1 MNKLFKKYIILK
13 KLTQNCA
20 SITVKGTNEAAP
32 AIHNLTQN
40 DQINPSRETAFC
52 SLWSDFWLAVWT
64 GTILPALVC
73 WIDGFTRMRTSADWR
88 WNPVFHFLGFFFW
101 NANWTIHIHHAS
113 SWGFYLAVFFGIL
126 YSLLLIIAYVS
137 VCERVCVFVDAVYE
151 CSKTRF
157 YHFLELVLLQTP
169 EAIPQPRLPLILNE
183 CSNRCWGYSQY
194 FSKFNSS
201 HIYFTYIKSISR
213 I

>member
-1 MNKLFKKYIILK
+1 M
-13 KLTQNCA
+13 
-20 SITVKGTNEAAP
+20 KGTNEAAP

-113 SWGFYLAVFFGIL
+113 FWGFYLAVFFGIL

-137 VCERVCVFVDAVYE
+137 MCVCSLMPSMNVQKPD
-151 CSKTRF
+151 SII
-157 YHFLELVLLQTP
+157 FLNWCCCRLQKLSPNLVSL
-169 EAIPQPRLPLILNE
+169 
-183 CSNRCWGYSQY
+183 
-194 FSKFNSS
+194 
-201 HIYFTYIKSISR
+201 
-213 I
+213 

>member
-1 MNKLFKKYIILK
+1 MDWHYFACSRLLNRRIYANENVGRLAMKSGFSFSWFFFLKCKLNHTHSSCIIL
-13 KLTQNCA
+13 
-20 SITVKGTNEAAP
+20 G
-32 AIHNLTQN
+32 
-40 DQINPSRETAFC
+40 
-52 SLWSDFWLAVWT
+52 
-64 GTILPALVC
+64 
-73 WIDGFTRMRTSADWR
+73 
-88 WNPVFHFLGFFFW
+88 
-101 NANWTIHIHHAS
+101 
-113 SWGFYLAVFFGIL
+113 
-126 YSLLLIIAYVS
+126 LLLGRFLWDFIFTSPYNR
-137 VCERVCVFVDAVYE
+137 VCEHVCVFVDAVYE

>member
-1 MNKLFKKYIILK
+1 M
-13 KLTQNCA
+13 
-20 SITVKGTNEAAP
+20 KGTNEAAP

-88 WNPVFHFLGFFFW
+88 WNPVFHFLGFFFLKCKL
-101 NANWTIHIHHAS
+101 NHTHS
-113 SWGFYLAVFFGIL
+113 SCIIL
-126 YSLLLIIAYVS
+126 GLLLGRFLWDFIFTSPYNR

-169 EAIPQPRLPLILNE
+169 EASPQPRLPLILNE
-183 CSNRCWGYSQY
+183 CSNHFWGHPKYFQEFNEEISFIIYVFEKKLMSQ
-194 FSKFNSS
+194 
-201 HIYFTYIKSISR
+201 I
-213 I
+213 